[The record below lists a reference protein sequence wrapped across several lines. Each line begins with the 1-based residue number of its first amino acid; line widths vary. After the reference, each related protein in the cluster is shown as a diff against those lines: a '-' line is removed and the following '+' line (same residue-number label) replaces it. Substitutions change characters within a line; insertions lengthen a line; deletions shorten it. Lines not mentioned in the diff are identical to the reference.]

1 MATDVK
7 TKLLTAEEFMAAD
20 LGDGTFELVR
30 GEVIQVPPTMPE
42 HGLICMNLV
51 VALRDLRQARQ
62 VTATQLSNDSA
73 VVTERGPD
81 TVRGA
86 DISYYRHEQWP
97 RSEVGST
104 LPPVHPDLVVEVYSP
119 GNRSGKIL
127 EKVAEYLDAGIPLVW
142 IVYPKSRKVMMYRSV
157 DEPPDVLKQDAVIEN
172 LPELPG
178 FRCPV
183 ADFFL

>member
-20 LGDGTFELVR
+20 LGEGTFELVR
-30 GEVIQVPPTMPE
+30 GEVIQLPPSMPE
-42 HGLICMNLV
+42 HGLICVNIG
-51 VALRDLRQARQ
+51 VALWNYGKR
-62 VTATQLSNDSA
+62 TGHGYPISNDSA

-86 DISYYRHEQWP
+86 DISYYRQDHWP
-97 RSEVGST
+97 RSEVGWT
-104 LPPVHPDLVVEVYSP
+104 LPPVQPDLVVEVYSP
-119 GNRSGKIL
+119 GNRRGKIL
-127 EKVAEYLDAGIPLVW
+127 EKLAEYLGAGIPLVW
-142 IVYPKSRKVMMYRSV
+142 IVYPKSRTVTMYRSL

>member
-42 HGLICMNLV
+42 QGV
-51 VALRDLRQARQ
+51 VCANVVIALGNYGRQTGYGYPLA
-62 VTATQLSNDSA
+62 NDSA
-73 VVTERGPD
+73 GVTERGPD

-86 DISYYRHEQWP
+86 DVCFYSQERWP
-97 RSEVGST
+97 RSQVGST
-104 LPPVHPDLVVEVYSP
+104 LPPVSPDLVVEVYSP
-119 GNRSGKIL
+119 GNRRGKTL
-127 EKVAEYLDAGIPLVW
+127 EKVVEYLAVGIPLVW
-142 IVYPKSRKVMMYRSV
+142 VVYPKSRQVVIYRSA

-172 LPELPG
+172 LPALPG

>member
-20 LGDGTFELVR
+20 LGEGTFELVR
-30 GEVIQVPPTMPE
+30 GEVIQMPPTMPE
-42 HGLICMNLV
+42 HGRVCVNV
-51 VALRDLRQARQ
+51 VFALETYGRQTGYGYA
-62 VTATQLSNDSA
+62 LSNDSA

-86 DISYYRHEQWP
+86 DVCFYSQERWP
-97 RSEVGST
+97 RSQVGST
-104 LPPVHPDLVVEVYSP
+104 LPPVSPDLVVEVYSP
-119 GNRSGKIL
+119 GNRRGEIL
-127 EKVAEYLDAGIPLVW
+127 EKLAEYLRVGIPLVW
-142 IVYPKSRKVMMYRSV
+142 IVYPKSRTVAIHRFL

-178 FRCPV
+178 FRCPA

>member
-20 LGDGTFELVR
+20 LGEGTFELVR
-30 GEVIQVPPTMPE
+30 GEVIQVPLAMPE
-42 HGLICMNLV
+42 HGLVCANV
-51 VALRDLRQARQ
+51 VFLCESYGRQTGYGYALA
-62 VTATQLSNDSA
+62 NDSA

-86 DISYYRHEQWP
+86 DVCFYSKERWP
-97 RSEVGST
+97 RSQVGSA
-104 LPPVHPDLVVEVYSP
+104 LPPVSPDLVVEVYSP
-119 GNRSGKIL
+119 GNRRGEML
-127 EKVAEYLDAGIPLVW
+127 EKVVEYLAVGIPLVW
-142 IVYPKSRKVMMYRSV
+142 VVYPKSRQVVIYRSA